1 MFFFWRKIVIKVKIN
16 ITNMSLQTK
25 IEEKLNQSLKN
36 KDKSIYPTLR
46 LIISGIKNV
55 LIANR
60 AKEIKELSDQDII
73 VILKKMVKQRN
84 ESCEVYKKAGRIELL
99 EIETKEIGIIN
110 SFLPKQLSE
119 EDTKRLCEETI
130 KKVGASS
137 IKDMGKVIGDLK
149 KTHGDILD
157 FSKVGSIIKTVLK

>member
-1 MFFFWRKIVIKVKIN
+1 
-16 ITNMSLQTK
+16 MSLQAQ

-36 KDKSIYPTLR
+36 KDKSLYPTLR
-46 LIISGIKNV
+46 LIVSGIKDV

-60 AKEIKELSDQDII
+60 TKDVKAVLDQDVIG
-73 VILKKMVKQRN
+73 ILKKMIKQRN
-84 ESCEVYKKAGRIELL
+84 ESCEVYKKAGRTELL
-99 EIETKEIGIIN
+99 EAETKEIEIIS

-119 EDTKRLCEETI
+119 EDTKKLCEETI

-137 IKDMGKVIGDLK
+137 IKDIGKVMGDLK
-149 KTHGDILD
+149 KTHGNVLD